1 MFSTAL
7 DTIKFLSDTRPMI
20 GFSSIFGTATFL
32 APSLANWFG
41 SGILIVPVPFNLNV
55 PAFGLAAPFGRPNVL
70 PVPL

>member
-1 MFSTAL
+1 
-7 DTIKFLSDTRPMI
+7 MI

-32 APSLANWFG
+32 APSLLNWLG